1 MFDYSITAYITEDL
15 KIDHDP
21 LFTFEDPFGSP
32 LSSTDDEPR
41 YRFENPFGS
50 PFSSSPDPSDDDQSS
65 ALDDTSPQAISE

>member
-21 LFTFEDPFGSP
+21 LFEDPFGS
-32 LSSTDDEPR
+32 LIDEPR

-50 PFSSSPDPSDDDQSS
+50 PFSSSPDTSDDGRSS
-65 ALDDTSPQAISE
+65 TLDDTSSQAIPE